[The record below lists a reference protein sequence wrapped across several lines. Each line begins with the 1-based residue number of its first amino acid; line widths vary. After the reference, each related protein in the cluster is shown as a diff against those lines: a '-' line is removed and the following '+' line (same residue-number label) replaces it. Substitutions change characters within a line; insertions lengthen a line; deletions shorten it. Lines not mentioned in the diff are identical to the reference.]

1 MAAVMSE
8 AASIDDVQHF
18 KSIPWCAKH
27 LATPDLVLMRSWG
40 RTLGQGLRD
49 SLFAVTLNTPYTVAS
64 ILAFY
69 PDPDASAGPAGPQS
83 PPVEEIK
90 TLISLG
96 PLISGFAGVCHGGIV
111 MAILDEVLSTCLH
124 VNRQRGVIKARNT
137 KLMTAYLNTTFLRP
151 VEVPGTYLVRSRLQK
166 VEGRKAFGTV
176 WIEDEN
182 GAKLAT
188 ADGLFVMIREK
199 L

>member
-1 MAAVMSE
+1 MAAVISP
-8 AASIDDVQHF
+8 AASVDDVQHF
-18 KSIPWCAKH
+18 KSIPWCAAH
-27 LATPDLVLMRSWG
+27 LAAPNLVLMRPWC
-40 RTLGQGLRD
+40 RTLGQGLKD
-49 SLFAVTLNTPYTVAS
+49 SLYSVTLNTPYTVAS
-64 ILAFY
+64 ILVFY
-69 PDPDASAGPAGPQS
+69 PDPDAAEPAEPRS
-83 PPVEEIK
+83 PVGEIK

-96 PLISGFAGVCHGGIV
+96 PLVAGFAGVCHGGIV
-111 MAILDEVLSTCLH
+111 MAILDEVLSTLLQ

-151 VEVPGTYLVRSRLQK
+151 VGVPGTYLVRSRLQK

-182 GAKLAT
+182 GVKLAT
-188 ADGLFVMIREK
+188 ADGLFVMIREN

>member
-1 MAAVMSE
+1 MAAIISE
-8 AASIDDVQHF
+8 AASVDDVQHF

-27 LATPDLVLMRSWG
+27 LATPDLILMRPWS
-40 RTLGQGLRD
+40 RTLGQGLKD
-49 SLFAVTLNTPYTVAS
+49 SLFSVTLNTPYTVAS
-64 ILAFY
+64 ILTLY
-69 PDPDASAGPAGPQS
+69 PDPDAAGSADPQS
-83 PPVEEIK
+83 PVEEIK

-111 MAILDEVLSTCLH
+111 MAILDEVLSTLLQI
-124 VNRQRGVIKARNT
+124 NRQRGVIKARNT

-176 WIEDEN
+176 WFEDEN
-182 GAKLAT
+182 GVKLAT